1 MKLFTNLNRHTIIIT
16 ENQLKKLNESNSDI
30 ELYYRACSRD
40 EAEGKFKRFS
50 LWLTSDDFYAKEYL
64 NETDKV
70 IVEYKIDKSLLNP
83 ASIYTMDE
91 IVGEEIDV
99 YDPSDEDLK
108 KIYANGY
115 NCYYLEYDSY
125 NATGLCL
132 FDTKPIVSKRIL
144 SDKEIEN
151 ITEAIKVSTAE
162 EPDANTHTTQ
172 ADFKKFKKCPKCGT
186 QMPFLMSIYD
196 EHDEKDNRVIGH
208 CDEDGKWDK
217 TEYQAFGIWQ
227 CPKCFHVESESNMA

>member
-1 MKLFTNLNRHTIIIT
+1 MKLFTNTNKHTVVIT
-16 ENQLKKLNESNSDI
+16 EQQMK
-30 ELYYRACSRD
+30 
-40 EAEGKFKRFS
+40 
-50 LWLTSDDFYAKEYL
+50 
-64 NETDKV
+64 
-70 IVEYKIDKSLLNP
+70 
-83 ASIYTMDE
+83 
-91 IVGEEIDV
+91 
-99 YDPSDEDLK
+99 
-108 KIYANGY
+108 
-115 NCYYLEYDSY
+115 
-125 NATGLCL
+125 
-132 FDTKPIVSKRIL
+132 
-144 SDKEIEN
+144 N

-196 EHDEKDNRVIGH
+196 EYDEKDNRVIGH